1 MKKIASI
8 GLYGSIAAA
17 VLTITFHYAP
27 YRFYQ
32 SPQVSR
38 WLLVTGAVLGILT
51 IAAVLLTIRKTI
63 PTLRQS
69 EQPLDQRV
77 KNYSDLIRRINFSAL
92 TVNIILCAFVV
103 LSGDATLLMIVML
116 MVLMLILTFPNMY
129 KVKHDLGLNDDQMVQ
144 LYGDQYVK

>member
-32 SPQVSR
+32 SPEVSK
-38 WLLVTGAVLGILT
+38 WMLVTGAVLGVLT
-51 IAAVLLTIRKTI
+51 IAAVLLTVRKTI
-63 PTLRQS
+63 PALRQS
-69 EQPLDQRV
+69 EQPLEQRL
-77 KNYSDLIRRINFSAL
+77 KSYTDLMRRINYSAL
-92 TVNIILCAFVV
+92 AVNVILCAFVV
-103 LSGDATLLMIVML
+103 LSGDATLLMLVML
-116 MVLMLILTFPNMY
+116 LVLMLVLTFPNMY
-129 KVKHDLGLNDDQMVQ
+129 KVKHDLGLDDDQMTQ